1 MLQNAQLIGLSRQ
14 MALQRQLDVV
24 ANNMANI
31 NSTGFKAENILFE
44 EYVMPVASDRT
55 FPDGSQE
62 LSYVHDWATMH
73 DFAPGAL
80 VQTGNPL
87 DVALAGEGFLALE
100 TPEGERWTRNGVL
113 QINAQGVLV
122 NQNGYPVQAQG
133 GGQFLFAADE
143 TDITITEDG
152 TISSSAGLKG
162 QLRVVEFANPQEL
175 TREGDTL
182 FAGGTPA
189 QAQATTVLQ
198 GTTERSNVTGVA
210 EMTEMIR
217 VTRAYTS
224 LADLMQRQDE
234 LRRSAIQ
241 RLGDLQ
247 A

>member
-1 MLQNAQLIGLSRQ
+1 MIENAQLIGLSRQ

-44 EYVMPVASDRT
+44 EYVMPGAADRS
-55 FPDGSQE
+55 FPNGSQA

-73 DFAPGAL
+73 DLAPGAM

-87 DVALAGEGFLALE
+87 DVALQGEGFLAIQ
-100 TPEGERWTRNGVL
+100 TPDGDRWTRNGVFE
-113 QINAQGVLV
+113 INAAGVLV
-122 NQNGYPVQAQG
+122 TQNGHPVQAQG
-133 GGQFLFAADE
+133 GGEFRFAPEE
-143 TDITITEDG
+143 TDITITPDG
-152 TISSSAGLKG
+152 TVSSSAGLKG

-175 TREGDTL
+175 SREGDTL
-182 FAGGTPA
+182 FAGGNPLN
-189 QAQATTVLQ
+189 AQATSVVQ
-198 GTTERSNVTGVA
+198 GATERSNVSGITEMA
-210 EMTEMIR
+210 EMVR

-224 LADLMQRQDE
+224 LADLIQRQDD

-241 RLGDLQ
+241 RLGDMQ